1 MQRLQVPSRFA
12 LAKRNT
18 QQRHTNYQRKNL
30 LSGFFCL
37 FVFFVVLFCDLFEM
51 KPEMLV
57 VLSFLG
63 VSGDRFSPQTSGLL
77 ELVQTVKRQQESLTE
92 AGAPTESQPT

>member
-1 MQRLQVPSRFA
+1 
-12 LAKRNT
+12 
-18 QQRHTNYQRKNL
+18 
-30 LSGFFCL
+30 
-37 FVFFVVLFCDLFEM
+37 M